1 MTSPVAE
8 ALNIRLT
15 SAIVPALDNS
25 GEFCQYCADE
35 NAYVEVQLYYTIDGE
50 RVMEDGCGGCMFG
63 RIFEVNALGVDT
75 FHTETEEK

>member
-1 MTSPVAE
+1 MSIAT
-8 ALNIRLT
+8 ALDITLT
-15 SAIVPALDNS
+15 TATVKALDNS
-25 GEFCQYCADE
+25 GADCQYCSTEGAVVDT
-35 NAYVEVQLYYTIDGE
+35 QLYYTIDGE